1 MKRYVMEFIGTFF
14 LTLVISLTGHP
25 IAIGLILMAM
35 IYAGGHISGGHFN
48 PAVSFAMFLEKTL
61 SLNAMLRYWA
71 AQTLGATLALFKF
84 MMVTN
89 NMFVPE
95 MTPGTSIFAAMSLE
109 ALFVLVF
116 CWVFLTMSSHRYK
129 QISEQGMII
138 GLTLTAMVFVGGL
151 FNPAVAVGSLI
162 CNFVKIGTMV
172 DMPSILV
179 YVVGPMIGSVAASYI
194 YNACGNE
201 IR

>member
-71 AQTLGATLALFKF
+71 AQTLGATLALIKL
-84 MMVTN
+84 
-89 NMFVPE
+89 
-95 MTPGTSIFAAMSLE
+95 IFGRHLRDLSKD
-109 ALFVLVF
+109 F
-116 CWVFLTMSSHRYK
+116 
-129 QISEQGMII
+129 
-138 GLTLTAMVFVGGL
+138 
-151 FNPAVAVGSLI
+151 PA
-162 CNFVKIGTMV
+162 T
-172 DMPSILV
+172 
-179 YVVGPMIGSVAASYI
+179 
-194 YNACGNE
+194 
-201 IR
+201 